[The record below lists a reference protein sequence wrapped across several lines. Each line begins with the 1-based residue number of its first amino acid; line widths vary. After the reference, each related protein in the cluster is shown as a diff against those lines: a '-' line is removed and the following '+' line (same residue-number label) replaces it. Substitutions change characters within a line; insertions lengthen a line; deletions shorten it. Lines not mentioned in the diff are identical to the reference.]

1 MLDIGTAW
9 VYKVSFKL
17 LGSKLPPA
25 HCAGIFF
32 IKVVKCTTTLFDT
45 TAQNLEEY
53 KRMPRITGTL
63 FSFLLYEISS
73 FNFPRK
79 SLDGSGKDYW
89 PSFLRNQSNTR
100 VNMAI

>member
-1 MLDIGTAW
+1 MLDIETAY

-32 IKVVKCTTTLFDT
+32 IKVVKFTTTLFDT